1 MDYQKID
8 GSYGEGGGQIIR
20 NAITLSTI
28 TKKPI
33 QIDNIRAKRK
43 VPGLRAQHLTG
54 VRLLAK
60 LCNANVEGLK
70 IGSTSIKF
78 EPGELQSSHITE
90 DIGTA
95 GSISLIFQGLIPAV
109 AIAKKELRLSIT
121 GGTDVPWSPTAN
133 YTMNILAEAYSRM
146 GIKFSMDIKQRGY
159 YPKGGGV
166 IDLNVFPCDEIK
178 PIILSQRN
186 EKNVKLYCSFSK
198 LDSELIDKHV
208 QATKK
213 MSMPLEERLQIMI
226 KVGRRFNRIAVPS
239 LIILI
244 VTGLY
249 SSQQLLSNPGILLST
264 SYGSYLVI
272 KILLVIALI
281 IAFAVHVR
289 IIRKDVEEK
298 IMSKQMSEEQIQKLR
313 KKIIILGEVT
323 VVISV
328 AILFFAAVLDAGV

>member
-1 MDYQKID
+1 MTLEQAIITWIHLVSAAVWVG
-8 GSYGEGGGQIIR
+8 GSLFLGVVL
-20 NAITLSTI
+20 A
-28 TKKPI
+28 PI
-33 QIDNIRAKRK
+33 
-43 VPGLRAQHLTG
+43 L
-54 VRLLAK
+54 
-60 LCNANVEGLK
+60 
-70 IGSTSIKF
+70 
-78 EPGELQSSHITE
+78 
-90 DIGTA
+90 
-95 GSISLIFQGLIPAV
+95 
-109 AIAKKELRLSIT
+109 
-121 GGTDVPWSPTAN
+121 
-133 YTMNILAEAYSRM
+133 
-146 GIKFSMDIKQRGY
+146 
-159 YPKGGGV
+159 
-166 IDLNVFPCDEIK
+166 
-178 PIILSQRN
+178 
-186 EKNVKLYCSFSK
+186 
-198 LDSELIDKHV
+198 
-208 QATKK
+208 KK

-298 IMSKQMSEEQIQKLR
+298 IMSKQMSEEQIQQLR